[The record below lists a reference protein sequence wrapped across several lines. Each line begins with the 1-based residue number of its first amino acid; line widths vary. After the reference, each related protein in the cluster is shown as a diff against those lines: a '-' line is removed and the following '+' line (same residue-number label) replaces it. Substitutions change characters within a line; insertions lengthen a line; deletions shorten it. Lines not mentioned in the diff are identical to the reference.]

1 MEPNR
6 KSNYSYIERVN
17 DHRSCYWIKT
27 NDGLKLELD
36 KSEIGRFIPQKGMSV
51 QIRLFNGTVL
61 QEVFLDGIC
70 VVRRSPQKLLDIL
83 AGLSAEL
90 RKAQDECEKFSALEN
105 SDGYLNL
112 PLAFRH
118 RLQLLKLIM
127 QKDFTAATMEKQI
140 VVCQIA
146 AFLSA
151 QTNAFIAC
159 VERDWQKRLGDSVPV
174 SKLSEKELM
183 DAKQL
188 ALALRRDKRNRFKSV
203 RDYQQSAVLSFKGN
217 SAPYALRAQDAVERY
232 LSAALA
238 G

>member
-1 MEPNR
+1 MR
-6 KSNYSYIERVN
+6 KIFRFGKFRWLSEFAAGFSASSSAPETDNAKRFYGR
-17 DHRSCYWIKT
+17 
-27 NDGLKLELD
+27 NDGKTD
-36 KSEIGRFIPQKGMSV
+36 C
-51 QIRLFNGTVL
+51 RLP
-61 QEVFLDGIC
+61 DC
-70 VVRRSPQKLLDIL
+70 R
-83 AGLSAEL
+83 
-90 RKAQDECEKFSALEN
+90 
-105 SDGYLNL
+105 
-112 PLAFRH
+112 
-118 RLQLLKLIM
+118 
-127 QKDFTAATMEKQI
+127 
-140 VVCQIA
+140 
-146 AFLSA
+146 FLSA

>member
-17 DHRSCYWIKT
+17 DHRSCYRIKT

-61 QEVFLDGIC
+61 QEVFLNGIC

-140 VVCQIA
+140 VVCRIA

-151 QTNAFIAC
+151 QTDAFIAC

-174 SKLSEKELM
+174 S
-183 DAKQL
+183 
-188 ALALRRDKRNRFKSV
+188 N
-203 RDYQQSAVLSFKGN
+203 
-217 SAPYALRAQDAVERY
+217 
-232 LSAALA
+232 
-238 G
+238 

>member
-17 DHRSCYWIKT
+17 DHRSCYRIKT

-61 QEVFLDGIC
+61 QEVFLNGIC
-70 VVRRSPQKLLDIL
+70 VVRRSP
-83 AGLSAEL
+83 
-90 RKAQDECEKFSALEN
+90 
-105 SDGYLNL
+105 
-112 PLAFRH
+112 
-118 RLQLLKLIM
+118 
-127 QKDFTAATMEKQI
+127 
-140 VVCQIA
+140 
-146 AFLSA
+146 
-151 QTNAFIAC
+151 
-159 VERDWQKRLGDSVPV
+159 QKRLGDSVPV

-232 LSAALA
+232 LSVVLA

>member
-17 DHRSCYWIKT
+17 DHRSCYRIKT

-61 QEVFLDGIC
+61 QEVFLNGIC

-105 SDGYLNL
+105 SRWLSEFAAGFSASSSASETDNAKRFYGRNNGKTDCRLSDCC
-112 PLAFRH
+112 FFVGSDRCVH
-118 RLQLLKLIM
+118 RLCR
-127 QKDFTAATMEKQI
+127 T
-140 VVCQIA
+140 
-146 AFLSA
+146 
-151 QTNAFIAC
+151 
-159 VERDWQKRLGDSVPV
+159 
-174 SKLSEKELM
+174 
-183 DAKQL
+183 
-188 ALALRRDKRNRFKSV
+188 
-203 RDYQQSAVLSFKGN
+203 
-217 SAPYALRAQDAVERY
+217 
-232 LSAALA
+232 
-238 G
+238 

>member
-17 DHRSCYWIKT
+17 DHRSCYRIKT

-61 QEVFLDGIC
+61 QEVFLNGIC

-127 QKDFTAATMEKQI
+127 QKQI
-140 VVCQIA
+140 VVCRIA

-151 QTNAFIAC
+151 QTDAFIAC

-232 LSAALA
+232 LSVVLA

>member
-17 DHRSCYWIKT
+17 DHRSCYRIKT

-61 QEVFLDGIC
+61 QEVFLNGIC

-105 SDGYLNL
+105 SAGYLNL

-140 VVCQIA
+140 VVCRIA
-146 AFLSA
+146 AFCQFRPMRS
-151 QTNAFIAC
+151 
-159 VERDWQKRLGDSVPV
+159 SPV
-174 SKLSEKELM
+174 S
-183 DAKQL
+183 
-188 ALALRRDKRNRFKSV
+188 NVTGKSV
-203 RDYQQSAVLSFKGN
+203 
-217 SAPYALRAQDAVERY
+217 
-232 LSAALA
+232 LA
-238 G
+238 ILCRFQN

>member
-17 DHRSCYWIKT
+17 DHRSCYRIKT

-61 QEVFLDGIC
+61 QEVFLNGIC

-127 QKDFTAATMEKQI
+127 QKDLRPQQWKNR
-140 VVCQIA
+140 
-146 AFLSA
+146 LSSVGLLL
-151 QTNAFIAC
+151 FC
-159 VERDWQKRLGDSVPV
+159 RLRPMRSSPV
-174 SKLSEKELM
+174 S
-183 DAKQL
+183 
-188 ALALRRDKRNRFKSV
+188 NVTGKSV
-203 RDYQQSAVLSFKGN
+203 
-217 SAPYALRAQDAVERY
+217 
-232 LSAALA
+232 LA
-238 G
+238 ILCRFQN

>member
-17 DHRSCYWIKT
+17 DHRSCYRIKT

-61 QEVFLDGIC
+61 QEVFLNGIC

-105 SDGYLNL
+105 SAGYLNL
-112 PLAFRH
+112 PLATASETDNAKRFYGRNNGKTDCRLSDCCFFVGSDRCVH
-118 RLQLLKLIM
+118 RLCR
-127 QKDFTAATMEKQI
+127 T
-140 VVCQIA
+140 
-146 AFLSA
+146 
-151 QTNAFIAC
+151 
-159 VERDWQKRLGDSVPV
+159 
-174 SKLSEKELM
+174 
-183 DAKQL
+183 
-188 ALALRRDKRNRFKSV
+188 
-203 RDYQQSAVLSFKGN
+203 
-217 SAPYALRAQDAVERY
+217 
-232 LSAALA
+232 
-238 G
+238 